1 MNKRLSN
8 FSFARIDSIHINQ
21 LDFKKE
27 FLVIDL
33 TNEWVLIRF
42 RCKPYQ
48 TRKKLMNFDIDTE
61 SQKKSLGKSNDSQ
74 RKQVLTG
81 DVPAKILDQGPIS
94 AYDPAISRKL
104 MEGICGLSTNTLVKY
119 ESEGIIHPQKVKH
132 GGLEVVTYRV
142 TDVQAVLK
150 RRGVQ
155 FNKKKSAEVISIFS
169 QKGGVGKSAFAQ
181 HLGGM
186 LSLVGK
192 VLVIDLDS
200 QSDVTSLFG
209 LNVKFADLVMEDA
222 ELDPTIAE
230 LMDWHL
236 KDGHES
242 PYRKLP
248 FDAVVKRISPTLH
261 VIPADLDLG
270 EINYSLNRLP
280 LEDQAD
286 ENGDLKPAILYMIK
300 DVVDKVKD
308 QYDFI
313 LFDCPPN
320 IETCNVNALF
330 ASNRIIIPLEL
341 EAKCLKTMRRNEDFL
356 RRLRDIHPGFDWD
369 KILVVPNKF
378 RRENIKIKAL
388 AKLQDIYFER
398 SDVQLS
404 EAVFPNGAII
414 DRCSE
419 SREPV
424 FVAATRYGKEFKAGV
439 PQAKEFTNYFWVVMH
454 EILDLPIA
462 HLIFPENP
470 DVEA

>member
-1 MNKRLSN
+1 MNLD
-8 FSFARIDSIHINQ
+8 IDSELQ
-21 LDFKKE
+21 E
-27 FLVIDL
+27 
-33 TNEWVLIRF
+33 
-42 RCKPYQ
+42 KPVSNPNASQ
-48 TRKKLMNFDIDTE
+48 HKSSLNTE
-61 SQKKSLGKSNDSQ
+61 SAYKATD
-74 RKQVLTG
+74 
-81 DVPAKILDQGPIS
+81 PGPIS
-94 AYDPAISRKL
+94 NYDPAISRKL

-119 ESEGIIHPQKVKH
+119 ETEGIIHPQKVKH

-150 RRGVQ
+150 KRGVE
-155 FNKKKSAEVISIFS
+155 FNKKKTAEVISVFS

-181 HLGGM
+181 HLGAM

-230 LMDWHL
+230 LMDWQL
-236 KDGHES
+236 KDGYES

-248 FDAVVKRISPTLH
+248 FEAVVKRISPTLH

-280 LEDQAD
+280 LEDKVD
-286 ENGDLKPAILYMIK
+286 ENGDPKPAILYMIK
-300 DVVDKVKD
+300 DLIDKIKN

-330 ASNRIIIPLEL
+330 ASDRIIIPLEL

-356 RRLRDIHPGFDWD
+356 RRLRDIHPGFDWK

-398 SDVQLS
+398 TDVQLS

-419 SREPV
+419 AREPV

-439 PQAKEFTNYFWVVMH
+439 PQAKEFTNYFWVVLH
-454 EILDLPIA
+454 EILDLQIE
-462 HLIFPENP
+462 HLIFPVDNN
-470 DVEA
+470 VEA

>member
-1 MNKRLSN
+1 MNSNIETELSVN
-8 FSFARIDSIHINQ
+8 P
-21 LDFKKE
+21 
-27 FLVIDL
+27 VM
-33 TNEWVLIRF
+33 T
-42 RCKPYQ
+42 
-48 TRKKLMNFDIDTE
+48 T
-61 SQKKSLGKSNDSQ
+61 NDSQ
-74 RKQVLTG
+74 RK
-81 DVPAKILDQGPIS
+81 AILNAEAVSKAQEQAPVS
-94 AYDPAISRKL
+94 NYDPQISRKL

-119 ESEGIIHPQKVKH
+119 ETEGVIHPQKVKH

-150 RRGVQ
+150 KRGVQ
-155 FNKKKSAEVISIFS
+155 FNKKKSAEVISVFS

-181 HLGGM
+181 HLSAM

-242 PYRKLP
+242 PYRHMP
-248 FDAVVKRISPTLH
+248 FESVVKKISPTLH

-280 LEDQAD
+280 LEDKLD
-286 ENGDLKPAILYMIK
+286 ENGEPKPAILYMIK
-300 DVVDKVKD
+300 DVIDSIKD

-356 RRLRDIHPGFDWD
+356 KRLLDIHPGFNWD

-398 SDVQLS
+398 TDVQLS

-419 SREPV
+419 AREPV
-424 FVAATRYGKEFKAGV
+424 FVAATKYGKEFKAGV
-439 PQAKEFTNYFWVVMH
+439 PQAKEFTNYFWVVLH
-454 EILDLPIA
+454 EILDLPLE
-462 HLIFPENP
+462 HLIFPENQS
-470 DVEA
+470 VEA